1 MASVVEVCN
10 SALQKLG
17 ADRISSLSDNSRNA
31 RAVNAAHTRVRDK
44 LLRRYAWGFAIK
56 RDELAASS
64 TDPLFGPAKQY
75 PVPSDFLRLLPPDP
89 EANLNSLDWRI
100 ERGPSGRVI
109 VTEDG
114 APLQIRYISRVTD
127 PNEMDALFLE
137 LWAVELALDICQEII
152 GSNTKKEALR
162 EDRKMILAEA
172 RQVNAFESVADEPPL
187 DTWIT
192 ARL

>member
-17 ADRISSLSDNSRNA
+17 ADRISSLSDSNKNA
-31 RAVNAAHTRVRDK
+31 RAVNSAYARLRDK
-44 LLRRYAWGFAIK
+44 LLRQKAWGFAIK
-56 RDELAASS
+56 RAELAASS
-64 TDPLFGPAKQY
+64 TDPAFGPAKQY
-75 PVPSDFLRLLPPDP
+75 PVPSDFLRLLAPDP
-89 EANLNSLDWRI
+89 EANLNSLDWRV

-114 APLQIRYISRVTD
+114 APLQIRYVSQVTD
-127 PNEMDALFLE
+127 PNEMDSLFLE
-137 LWAVELALDICQEII
+137 LWAVEIALDICQEIT

-162 EDRKMILAEA
+162 EDRKTILTEA

>member
-1 MASVVEVCN
+1 MSSVVDVCN

-17 ADRISSLSDNSRNA
+17 ADRIASLSDNNKNA
-31 RAVNAAHTRVRDK
+31 RAVNNAYARLRDK
-44 LLRRYAWGFAIK
+44 LLRQKAWGFAIK
-56 RDELAASS
+56 RAELAASS

-75 PVPSDFLRLLPPDP
+75 PIPSDFLRLLAPDK

-100 ERGPSGRVI
+100 ERGPAGRVI

-114 APLQIRYISRVTD
+114 APLQIRYVSQVTD

-137 LWAVELALDICQEII
+137 LWAVELALDICQEIT

-162 EDRKMILAEA
+162 EDRKLIMSEA
-172 RQVNAFESVADEPPL
+172 KQVNAFESTAAEPPE
-187 DTWIT
+187 DTWVT
-192 ARL
+192 VRA